1 MESAEIVVER
11 LASSDDLDRVAA
23 LEAASFTNPWT
34 REMLDRELRQS
45 DVARVYVLRLPDRP
59 VAAFCACWIVFDE
72 LHINTIAVDHS
83 LRRQGL
89 ATTLMRRVMVEAAQA
104 GAKRATLEVRRSNLP
119 AQRLYGSL
127 GFVEAGVRP
136 NYYTQPDE
144 DALILWRDPLTD
156 ESVSQAAATPLDG
169 SS

>member
-11 LASSDDLDRVAA
+11 LESSDDLDRVAA

-45 DVARVYVLRLPDRP
+45 DVARVYVLRLPGQP

-72 LHINTIAVDHS
+72 LHINTIAVEHS

-89 ATTLMRRVMVEAAQA
+89 ATTLMRHVMVDAALG

-119 AQRLYGSL
+119 AQRLYASL

-136 NYYTQPDE
+136 NYYTQPGE
-144 DALILWRDPLTD
+144 DALILWREQLAD
-156 ESVSQAAATPLDG
+156 EVGGPTAVAPLDG